1 MRPHRPA
8 PDYLRIVR
16 EERLHFVE
24 DSPPK
29 PLATHRTWRLFRGAL
44 LALALTFAGAV
55 ALGLWVVRR

>member
-1 MRPHRPA
+1 MRPYRPA

-16 EERLHFVE
+16 DERLHFAE
-24 DSPPK
+24 EPATRRPI
-29 PLATHRTWRLFRGAL
+29 LASDWLFRGAL